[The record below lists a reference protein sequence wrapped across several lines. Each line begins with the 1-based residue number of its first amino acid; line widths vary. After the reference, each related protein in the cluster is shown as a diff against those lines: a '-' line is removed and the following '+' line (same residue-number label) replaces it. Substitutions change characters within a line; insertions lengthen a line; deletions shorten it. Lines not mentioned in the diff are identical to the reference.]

1 MRPILQL
8 SLFLIFVWTAT
19 GVPAEAQEAQPDTI
33 AASDSLKT
41 AVPDSIQSAEKKKK
55 KKTFE
60 ETIKDLETIE
70 GLFTLYRKT
79 EDGTVLMEIRP
90 EQFEQLFLFA
100 LTREAGDGS
109 YFDSA
114 AMMYHFPFILKRVGK
129 TAQLIHKNVYFRAD
143 EDAAMQRA
151 IARGVS
157 NSILGVAKMVD
168 SEPHP
173 ERGSILVEANGFF
186 IQDLAEVGL
195 STDNRKLS
203 YSFDKNNSS
212 FGKLQSFPR
221 NTEIEV
227 ILHFKSSKPK
237 PTTTIPDSRSF
248 LHTYH
253 YSLSILPKTD
263 YRPRI
268 ADDRVGH
275 FLTMY
280 QDYDTVLKDTPYT
293 RYINRWRL
301 EKSNP
306 GKQLSK
312 PKQPIVFWLENT
324 IPEPYRDAVKKGILA
339 WNIPFERIGFKDAI
353 VVKQQPDDAEWDPA
367 DVRYST
373 VRWMFNPGAGYAIG
387 PSRANPFTG
396 EIYDADIRISAD
408 MLRSVFRKYE
418 EFAKPIAHTE
428 EALPETKLGQA
439 AYGYCDYADGVAQQA
454 AFGWNLLAVRGPVNP
469 TDPEGKKFLN
479 QFLTHVVAHEVG
491 HTLGLRHNFKSST
504 LHAVDQLQD
513 KTLTGEQGLA
523 GSVMDYLPVN
533 LAPEGQKQG
542 DYYQTTPGP
551 YDHWAIEYAYRDF
564 DNPEKEKLALEK
576 LASHG
581 SDPRLAYGTDEDA
594 FGAPRGLDPTANRWD
609 LGANPI
615 QYHQTRI
622 DLARELWQKMEGE
635 FEQEGNRYQKLRMV
649 FGQGFSEYRIAA
661 LNLTKYVGGIY
672 HRRDHVGDPGNRL
685 PFEPVPVAKQRE
697 AFHFL
702 TENIFGPQAL
712 PFPPSLLNK
721 LAPERFWDF
730 SDGIWNMQRLDYPVH
745 NVVLSIQSSPLNL
758 LYHPLLLN
766 RLLDLELWTEPLH
779 HVRTLRRHPNIHLDR
794 TRNQ

>member
-1 MRPILQL
+1 
-8 SLFLIFVWTAT
+8 
-19 GVPAEAQEAQPDTI
+19 
-33 AASDSLKT
+33 
-41 AVPDSIQSAEKKKK
+41 
-55 KKTFE
+55 
-60 ETIKDLETIE
+60 
-70 GLFTLYRKT
+70 
-79 EDGTVLMEIRP
+79 
-90 EQFEQLFLFA
+90 
-100 LTREAGDGS
+100 
-109 YFDSA
+109 
-114 AMMYHFPFILKRVGK
+114 
-129 TAQLIHKNVYFRAD
+129 
-143 EDAAMQRA
+143 
-151 IARGVS
+151 
-157 NSILGVAKMVD
+157 
-168 SEPHP
+168 
-173 ERGSILVEANGFF
+173 
-186 IQDLAEVGL
+186 
-195 STDNRKLS
+195 
-203 YSFDKNNSS
+203 
-212 FGKLQSFPR
+212 
-221 NTEIEV
+221 
-227 ILHFKSSKPK
+227 
-237 PTTTIPDSRSF
+237 
-248 LHTYH
+248 
-253 YSLSILPKTD
+253 
-263 YRPRI
+263 
-268 ADDRVGH
+268 
-275 FLTMY
+275 
-280 QDYDTVLKDTPYT
+280 
-293 RYINRWRL
+293 
-301 EKSNP
+301 
-306 GKQLSK
+306 
-312 PKQPIVFWLENT
+312 
-324 IPEPYRDAVKKGILA
+324 
-339 WNIPFERIGFKDAI
+339 
-353 VVKQQPDDAEWDPA
+353 
-367 DVRYST
+367 
-373 VRWMFNPGAGYAIG
+373 MFNPGAGYAIG

-766 RLLDLELWTEPLH
+766 RLLDLELWTDTGENPFTMSELFEGI
-779 HVRTLRRHPNIHLDR
+779 RTSIWTELETSSSINGFRRNLQRAHLDKLITLTVHPENSTPADAGALARADLIALQTAVERALAGPDLDRITRAHLDETAARIR
-794 TRNQ
+794 TALEAGIQRQVGG